1 MIAILSFLSKAWES
15 FFHSRTTINGCR
27 IAGYIRIGFIIL
39 FLIDRIFLIKD
50 LDYFFSPQRGILPYR
65 VTRNN
70 YELKDYNR
78 WSVFQLAPESNTLIW
93 IVHGVGII
101 QGLILLIG
109 ITKFPRLHLL
119 GLYINMLSFHN
130 HNVMIWDGED
140 SMFRIWC
147 FLLFFFPL
155 HHCTIYDGWGRHI
168 SSKTAAS
175 SVMYPFRIFQ
185 IELVLIYMG
194 ASLGK
199 LAEEFWKDGSAIYR
213 LTYGI
218 DDYPGIFNPYI
229 IFASYGPLKVLC
241 WSALIL
247 ESTCYWTV
255 WVPALRKIS
264 VVLMILL
271 HIGIDLSM
279 NMHMFEWLSC
289 IGWTVFLIQPTDNI
303 NVDTDP
309 NDDDD
314 DDDNTNNDGNNDGIR
329 NDNGNGNENI
339 NPDNN
344 ASVSDNRSENGNDNG
359 HDNENENESDQT
371 KTTGSSNPKPK
382 TRMIY
387 VFTSFRKAMINV
399 FIASFLLLLSFDAMP
414 FEYFTKFAPK
424 QYTPYFKRFA
434 VRREEFYSEYLDT
447 FLSHLG
453 ISQGGDWSMYTNVVV
468 SRTSYRIDAVL
479 NDGTKVA
486 NVWRSPDWSSM
497 SNWER
502 KRASRRTNYFND
514 IEESLDELV
523 HLIEVMT
530 KPFIEQD
537 HVVETLTFVAE
548 YEDHKIHDMKSSGG
562 WFE

>member
-1 MIAILSFLSKAWES
+1 MLSFLSKAWES
-15 FFHSRTTINGCR
+15 FFHSRTTVDGCR

-70 YELKDYNR
+70 DELTDHNNG
-78 WSVFQLAPESNTLIW
+78 WTLFQLAPESATLIW
-93 IVHGVGII
+93 IVYYVGMIH
-101 QGLILLIG
+101 GLILLIG
-109 ITKFPRLHLL
+109 ITTFPRLHLL

-140 SMFRIWC
+140 SMFRLWC

-168 SSKTAAS
+168 SSTTAS
-175 SVMYPFRIFQ
+175 SWPMWPFRIFQ
-185 IELVLIYMG
+185 IEVVLIYMG

-218 DDYPGIFNPYI
+218 DDYPGIFNPDI
-229 IFASYGPLKVLC
+229 IFASYGPLKILC
-241 WSALIL
+241 WSALFL

-264 VVLMILL
+264 VASMILL

-289 IGWTVFLIQPTDNI
+289 LGLTVFLIQPSTNNK
-303 NVDTDP
+303 NVDDTDP
-309 NDDDD
+309 N
-314 DDDNTNNDGNNDGIR
+314 NAG
-329 NDNGNGNENI
+329 NDNGNGNENN
-339 NPDNN
+339 NP
-344 ASVSDNRSENGNDNG
+344 GNSTSGRDNG
-359 HDNENENESDQT
+359 NENENENENKNEYKNENESNHT
-371 KTTGSSNPKPK
+371 KTTSSSDQKLK
-382 TRMIY
+382 IRRIY
-387 VFTSFRKAMINV
+387 VFTFFKKAMINIFV
-399 FIASFLLLLSFDAMP
+399 ASFVLLLSIDAMP
-414 FEYFTKFAPK
+414 FEYFMKFAPK
-424 QYTPYFKRFA
+424 QFTPYLKQFL
-434 VRREEFYSEYLDT
+434 VQREEVFSVYFLP

-468 SRTSYRIDAVL
+468 TRTSYRIDAIL
-479 NDGTKVA
+479 RDGTTVA
-486 NVWRSPDWSSM
+486 NVWQSPDWSSM

-502 KRASRRTNYFND
+502 KRASRRTNYFNN
-514 IEESLDELV
+514 INESLDELI

-530 KPFIEQD
+530 KPFVEQD
-537 HVVETLTFVAE
+537 HVVDMLTFIGE
-548 YEDHKIHDMKSSGG
+548 YKDHKIHDMKSSGG